1 MTASMEKLLIIAPT
15 VPLFDKQSG
24 DFRLF
29 SILDILAKSYE
40 ITYLAKNHGSRDPKE
55 NERYISSLRDKGIIV
70 RVCDFALKE
79 ILKSNKF
86 KAAILEFYYIAEYY
100 LPRIKLLQP
109 SCPVIVDTVDV
120 HYLRL
125 LRKCKLNGDQNNLN
139 IAEETKKREL
149 AIYDQADIV
158 LTVTD
163 EDAKILQ
170 NENRKLRV
178 KILPNVHNL
187 VPSAKTRNKNEL
199 IFVGGFTHDPNVDA
213 VVYFCNDILP
223 RIRKALPET
232 RVTIVGS
239 NPPDTVKKLNNEFVT
254 VTGYVESTTPYLQNS
269 YISVAPLRYGAGM
282 KGKIGEAMAHG
293 LPVVT
298 TSIGAEGMKLIHGEN
313 CMIADSPDGFSDAV
327 MSLMK
332 DERLYNKIKENSII
346 YIEHNYTQESVR
358 ACIEKILSDASDIQV
373 KKLSF
378 SVKFS
383 FLYKYAKNA
392 VDKNVQ

>member
-1 MTASMEKLLIIAPT
+1 MTTSSIEKLLVVAPT
-15 VPLFDKQSG
+15 VPLYDKQSG
-24 DFRLF
+24 DFRFF
-29 SILDILAKSYE
+29 SLLDILAKKYE
-40 ITYLAKNHGSRDPKE
+40 ITYLAKKHGSSNRTE
-55 NERYISSLRDKGIIV
+55 NERYVSSLRDKGIIV
-70 RVCDFALKE
+70 HVSDYSLKE
-79 ILKSNKF
+79 ILNKDQF

-125 LRKCKLNGDQNNLN
+125 YRKCELNGNQNDRR

-149 AIYDQADIV
+149 AIYGQADIV

-170 NENRKLRV
+170 MENRKMRV

-187 VPSAKTRNKNEL
+187 VPPPRSRNRNEL

-213 VVYFCNDILP
+213 VVYFCHEILP
-223 RIRKALPET
+223 LIRSAFPET
-232 RVTIVGS
+232 RFTIVGS
-239 NPPDTVKKLNNEFVT
+239 NPPEAVKKLNNDWVT

-313 CMIADSPDGFSDAV
+313 CMIADSPEGFSDAV
-327 MSLMK
+327 VNLMK
-332 DERLYNKIKENSII
+332 NEPLYRFIQGNSIV
-346 YIEHNYTQESVR
+346 YIEQNYTKGRVGGYL
-358 ACIEKILSDASDIQV
+358 KTILEDSDQIPA
-373 KKLSF
+373 KKLSV
-378 SVKFS
+378 SDKIS
-383 FLYKYAKNA
+383 FLYHYAKNR
-392 VDKNVQ
+392 